1 MSHWIV
7 VYLAR
12 RSEFLIAIGV
22 LLLAQSGL
30 AGEARVFLS
39 DDSAVI
45 GETTPF
51 RLAQQPAEV
60 PDAAE
65 ERVLSPDLPPLEELE
80 ALLGQPVIV
89 PGESPGTLIAIDG
102 GQTPSIDGGVGAVPR
117 VTPAAVT
124 RIDHDMLWLSGAR
137 SLNEAFDIFA
147 PNLQIISQ
155 AQQGSRVGIRGTI
168 SNVNDK
174 ILMKV
179 NGKLMNDRSSRGVF
193 SELDLAMLGDI
204 HHVDVILGPGSVID
218 GPGAI
223 AGVINLQTH
232 TGLTF
237 QGLDATV
244 RQGLIEE
251 HTTAEVRFGHQW
263 DDETGLFVYYGMSDY
278 AGADRND
285 APYFYSSTFLA
296 RDGSQVI
303 AGEPAPAGIPVPNS
317 YQAFRSQV
325 KHKLHTQFTHGNL
338 DIWARLING
347 GVQLGPQRRD
357 VFDSGQAAPF
367 PGFAGRSGASQGYE
381 QFTVG
386 GSYLWKLSDTFN
398 VDWRLSYDTL
408 DYVITRANGRHRSHR
423 EDEVYT
429 RVLGR
434 WTPNDR
440 HSIAFGYAWSH
451 EWFGMPTRGFP
462 NTAPLI
468 AQLDTG
474 NTFPWET
481 DTHSLMA
488 EYQLQFNDRWTGF
501 AGIRTDK
508 HTYTHWLVSP
518 RAALVWTP
526 NERDT
531 LKGIW
536 SGANRRANDGLLR
549 NQFLDFGTFSAV
561 ETIESAE
568 MRYERRPCEHWLLA
582 AGFFWQQL
590 NEISAES
597 GVGQR
602 FLGEF
607 QSAGCEL
614 EATYRDEDTHF
625 MLSHAY
631 TQLLNGVLAR
641 PGLVQGV
648 TAEPYGFGSDLA
660 GWSPHITKLYAA
672 HDLDDWWT
680 ASTSLRVYWG
690 FPGDEDLA
698 EYNQTIGNRSLPFT
712 DPGFDKAW
720 RGSYFLDFGLERKFA
735 ADRGVARLDLYNV
748 LGWIDRDLNKRNVL
762 RRASWRDE
770 AAALGFSVRWE
781 F

>member
-1 MSHWIV
+1 MSLPTSSAGRVSLLRFTLPGIV
-7 VYLAR
+7 AALLISGGVPRAQEVEPPDETTEE
-12 RSEFLIAIGV
+12 EFAPPISLEQFLDQPAVIP
-22 LLLAQSGL
+22 
-30 AGEARVFLS
+30 GEAPATLTVIEPEQSLPLGHVVAPLS
-39 DDSAVI
+39 RTV
-45 GETTPF
+45 
-51 RLAQQPAEV
+51 
-60 PDAAE
+60 
-65 ERVLSPDLPPLEELE
+65 
-80 ALLGQPVIV
+80 
-89 PGESPGTLIAIDG
+89 
-102 GQTPSIDGGVGAVPR
+102 
-117 VTPAAVT
+117 PAAAM
-124 RIDHDMLWLSGAR
+124 RIDSDMIWLSGAR
-137 SLNEAFDIFA
+137 SLNEALDVFV

-155 AQQGSRVGIRGTI
+155 SQQGDRVGIRGI
-168 SNVNDK
+168 VSNVNDK
-174 ILMKV
+174 ILLKV

-193 SELDLAMLGDI
+193 SEMDLAMLGDI
-204 HHVDVILGPGSVID
+204 HHVDVIRGPGSVID

-223 AGVINLQTH
+223 AGVINAQTH
-232 TGLTF
+232 TGMTF

-244 RQGLIEE
+244 RQGLIEY

-278 AGADRND
+278 VGADRNN
-285 APYFYSSTFLA
+285 APWLYSSTFLA

-317 YQAFRSQV
+317 YQAFRNQV
-325 KHKLHTQFTHGNL
+325 KNKFHAQFTHGNF
-338 DIWARLING
+338 DVWTRFTNG
-347 GVQLGPQRRD
+347 GVQLAPQRRD

-381 QFTVG
+381 QFTAG
-386 GSYLWKLSDTFN
+386 GSYVWELSDTLN

-408 DYVITRANGRHRSHR
+408 DYVITRANNNHRSHR

-434 WTPNDR
+434 WTPNER
-440 HSIAFGYAWSH
+440 HAVAFGYAWSH

-462 NTAPLI
+462 NLPPLI
-468 AQLDTG
+468 AQLSTA
-474 NTFPWET
+474 NTFPWQAN
-481 DTHSLMA
+481 THSLMG
-488 EYQLQFNDRWTGF
+488 EYQLKFNDYWTGF

-508 HTYTHWLVSP
+508 HTYTDWLVSP
-518 RAALVWTP
+518 RAALVLTP

-536 SGANRRANDGLLR
+536 SGATRRANDGLLR

-582 AGFFWQQL
+582 AGLFWQQL

-607 QSAGCEL
+607 QHAGCEL

-625 MLSHAY
+625 IFSHAY
-631 TQLLNGVLAR
+631 TQLLNGVLR
-641 PGLVQGV
+641 DPTVVQGI
-648 TAEPYGFGSDLA
+648 TAEPYGFGKDLA
-660 GWSPHITKLYAA
+660 GWSPHITKLYLA
-672 HDLDDWWT
+672 HDLSCDWT
-680 ASTSLRVYWG
+680 ASSSLRVYWG

-698 EYNQTIGNRSLPFT
+698 EYNQTVGNRSLPFT
-712 DPGFDKAW
+712 DPGFDEAW
-720 RGSYFLDFGLERKFA
+720 RGSYFLDFGLQRKFA
-735 ADRGVARLDLYNV
+735 CDRGVARLDLYNV
-748 LGWIDRDLNKRNVL
+748 LGWIDKDLNKRNTL
-762 RRASWRDE
+762 RRASWRNE
-770 AAALGFSVRWE
+770 APAIGLSARWE